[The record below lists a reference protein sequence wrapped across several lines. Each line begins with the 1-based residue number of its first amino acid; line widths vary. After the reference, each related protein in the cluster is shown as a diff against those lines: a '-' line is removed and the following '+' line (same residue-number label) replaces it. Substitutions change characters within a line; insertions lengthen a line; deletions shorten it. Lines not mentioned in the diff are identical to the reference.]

1 MNINYK
7 FFQCSHPI
15 FSYFIIV
22 VVGALSLWFG
32 WTGFVASDDEFYAAA
47 GIGWLEQ
54 FPYVA
59 QHFGSVRA
67 SIGIPIALMISIFGE
82 SEFSITLSTIFFL
95 IMSAGLTM
103 FMLSPLIGKSAALL
117 ASSMLVSVP
126 VFVLKATTP
135 CADIPEL
142 FYVITSF
149 LFFWQACWSEK
160 RNILLLLSGI
170 FVGLAFSAHELSSA
184 LLLFYGLLFLRSY
197 KMPRQTYLWIALG
210 FTSVIATECIYY
222 WITAGNPAHRFMLL
236 LQGFSGAHDRKHVD
250 FLQIASG
257 GTLHIWEPI
266 DPVVMLLTHHNF
278 SILGWFSIPAVWWL
292 VVNQRHNNQSKSIAL
307 ARLALGL
314 AVTWLIFNTIML
326 REIIVLPRYY
336 MVTAYFLFLICA
348 IWASNELWLKKRRC
362 LIVALII
369 ALFVN
374 LVCVSIDNKD
384 PKFAERTLVKY
395 LEQSQNKIYTDP
407 LTASDL
413 YWFCRWAHVDCDNRI
428 IVGIP
433 NKDELYFWNPKNT
446 SKPNHLMS
454 EDKITMYQ
462 PKSSWKK
469 ISTIEEKFR
478 PIVVFFQFLRLNNF
492 IPEKIWNKLSSPN
505 PAVHIYAVDE

>member
-7 FFQCSHPI
+7 FLQFSHPI

-22 VVGALSLWFG
+22 VVGALSLRFG

-67 SIGIPIALMISIFGE
+67 SIGIPIALMISMFGE
-82 SEFSITLSTIFFL
+82 SEFSITLSTILFL

-103 FMLSPLIGKSAALL
+103 FMLSPLVGKSAALL
-117 ASSMLVSVP
+117 ASSMLVTVP

-142 FYVITSF
+142 FYVISSF
-149 LFFWQACWSEK
+149 VFFWQACWSEK

-184 LLLFYGLLFLRSY
+184 LLLFYGLLFLLS
-197 KMPRQTYLWIALG
+197 YLWIALG
-210 FTSVIATECIYY
+210 FTTVIATECVYY
-222 WITAGNPAHRFMLL
+222 WIAAGNPAHRFMLL
-236 LQGFSGAHDRKHVD
+236 LQGFAGSHDRKHVAI
-250 FLQIASG
+250 FQIGGG

-266 DPVVMLLTHHNF
+266 DPIVMLLTHHSF
-278 SILGWFSIPAVWWL
+278 GILGWFSIPAIWWL
-292 VVNQRHNNQSKSIAL
+292 VVNQRQNNQSKSIAL

-314 AVTWLIFNTIML
+314 AATWLIFNTVML
-326 REIIVLPRYY
+326 REIVVLPRYY

-348 IWASNELWLKKRRC
+348 IWASNELWLKRRKS
-362 LIVALII
+362 LVVILVVALLTNL
-369 ALFVN
+369 LFI
-374 LVCVSIDNKD
+374 SIDNKN

-395 LEQSQNKIYTDP
+395 LEQSQNEIYTDP
-407 LTASDL
+407 LTASDS
-413 YWFCRWAHVDCDNRI
+413 YWFCRWAHVDCGNRI
-428 IVGIP
+428 IVGNP
-433 NKDELYFWNPKNT
+433 NKNGFYFWNPKNT
-446 SKPNHLMS
+446 NKPNRLIP
-454 EDKITMYQ
+454 EDKVALYQ
-462 PKSSWKK
+462 PKPSWKNV
-469 ISTIEEKFR
+469 STIEEKSR
-478 PIVVFFQFLRLNNF
+478 PIVVLLQFLGLKNF
-492 IPEKIWNKLSSPN
+492 IPEKIWLKLSKPN
-505 PAVHIYAVDE
+505 PAVYIYVIDEF